1 MCGALPATPQ
11 LQLLRWEEL
20 SYPHYSLNEPSSDL
34 PMKIFEVPPCF
45 GKRPTTWSIEVHDS
59 STLSIVITSVYSYR
73 DRFDAMG
80 VPGGRIG
87 ATDTSKG
94 DYVRIMKN
102 VDVSQ
107 EGEVQRIMEVLDDVL
122 KSLALR
128 VFLSGSFDEK
138 DTESPVSKILATF
151 RKRPHMHFVSAA

>member
-1 MCGALPATPQ
+1 M
-11 LQLLRWEEL
+11 
-20 SYPHYSLNEPSSDL
+20 
-34 PMKIFEVPPCF
+34 
-45 GKRPTTWSIEVHDS
+45 
-59 STLSIVITSVYSYR
+59 
-73 DRFDAMG
+73 
-80 VPGGRIG
+80 
-87 ATDTSKG
+87 
-94 DYVRIMKN
+94 RIMKN
-102 VDVSQ
+102 ADVSQ